1 MELKCL
7 LCIMIKHST
16 KESYEPLS
24 VGCLLFPDEY
34 RSIITIIC
42 EVHHVVALS
51 HAER

>member
-1 MELKCL
+1 MPFVHYDK
-7 LCIMIKHST
+7 T
-16 KESYEPLS
+16 FYQRESYEPLS

-34 RSIITIIC
+34 RSIITVIC